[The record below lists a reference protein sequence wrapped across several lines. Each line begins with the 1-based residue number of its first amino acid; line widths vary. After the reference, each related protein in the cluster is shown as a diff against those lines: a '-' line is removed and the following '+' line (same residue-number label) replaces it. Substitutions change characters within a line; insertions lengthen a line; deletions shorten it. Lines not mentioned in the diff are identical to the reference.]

1 MNKIIYILII
11 SITMLYGKTKE
22 VGINHLNEIR
32 KGTKLNELKENYQL
46 WKSSKNH
53 TNYIKNNEIEITHV
67 QNLSNMFSGKHPW
80 NRAEYVGYNNKMVS
94 ENISSGVNTYK
105 ESIDLL
111 MTAIYHRFGFLDF
124 NIDEI
129 GMFKNEEVVTYNMG
143 NSEIRKICEK
153 KGGEVGIDIC
163 NTKNKIKIED
173 VEKIKKI
180 ERKNPEYIIYPYENS
195 INNLPTFYDEEPDPI
210 PDRNITGNPISIQFN
225 SSKVKELKIEEF
237 KLYEGFEEIKKTR
250 LLNKNTDP
258 NKRFTN
264 LEYALFPLEKL
275 KWGKRYTVEIKGK
288 LNGKRFE
295 KKWDFYTKKL
305 NGDIYI
311 VKNIKNY
318 EIWRNKQ
325 YYLSFE
331 PEIFGR
337 ISKYITNCEGIEF
350 IDYNTI
356 GLKINKDCF
365 LQIKEGKIGLKIK

>member
-1 MNKIIYILII
+1 
-11 SITMLYGKTKE
+11 MLYGKTKE
-22 VGINHLNEIR
+22 VGLNHLNEIR
-32 KGTKLNELKENYQL
+32 KGTELNELKENYQL

-225 SSKVKELKIEEF
+225 PSKVKEVKIEEF

-250 LLNKNTDP
+250 LLNKSTDP
-258 NKRFTN
+258 NKRFSN

-337 ISKYITNCEGIEF
+337 ISKYITNCKGIEF